1 MPFTLKKSLALRLAK
16 GEMPVSGSSR
26 KDNVR
31 GSLFPGPL
39 KKMGLLRTN
48 ALTKLLFSES

>member
-1 MPFTLKKSLALRLAK
+1 MPFTLKKSLALRLAI